1 MPLSSNLGAVFPLA
15 EIEARREASGEL
27 YVEFFRIPS
36 MSAGI
41 YALGVGAKDPQS
53 PHREDEIY
61 YVLRGRA
68 AINIGGREYP
78 VEPGA
83 TIFVAKGVE
92 HRFHEITEALEV
104 LVLFAP
110 AESAEPSTSP
120 KSPSA
125 GRSRPPVPGKV

>member
-1 MPLSSNLGAVFPLA
+1 LPSNLGAVFPLA
-15 EIEARREASGEL
+15 EIEADREHSGEL
-27 YVEFFRIPS
+27 YAEFFRIPS

-41 YALGVGAKDPQS
+41 YALGVGATDPQT

-61 YVLRGRA
+61 YVVRGRA
-68 AINIGGREYP
+68 AITIGGREYP

-92 HRFHEITEALEV
+92 HRFHTITDPLEL

-120 KSPSA
+120 KSPSTA
-125 GRSRPPVPGKV
+125 PSRPPVPGKV